1 MRTVLSIF
9 MWVYWTICFHLCLLI
24 VFIFFIITY
33 PFDRFRKI
41 PNQALKLLAWLVIKP
56 VPSWNC
62 EFRGACADKIN
73 QPTLVVANHQ
83 SFLDIPLLY
92 LLPWNMKWVFKKS
105 MLKIPVLGWMIAMTG
120 HIPINRE
127 SLRSIQAMDL
137 LIQPIE
143 NGIPG
148 MIFPEGTRSADG
160 SLQPFKRGAF
170 LIAKKYNFQ
179 LLPVVLE
186 GGQHAMPRGSW
197 RFRHP
202 ATFVVSVLDPLN
214 PSDYNNAEA
223 MKERAHQLIENE
235 LERIQAQ

>member
-1 MRTVLSIF
+1 LVL
-9 MWVYWTICFHLCLLI
+9 
-24 VFIFFIITY
+24 FIITY
-33 PFDRFRKI
+33 PFDRFRTI
-41 PNQALKLLAWLVIKP
+41 PNQALKLLAWLVLKP
-56 VPSWNC
+56 VPSWY
-62 EFRGACADKIN
+62 FYFHGADPKKIDR
-73 QPTLVVANHQ
+73 PTLVVANHQ

-105 MLKIPVLGWMIAMTG
+105 MLRIPVLGWMIAMTG
-120 HIPINRE
+120 HISINRE
-127 SLRSIQAMDL
+127 SLRSIQAMDS

-148 MIFPEGTRSADG
+148 MIFPEGTRSTDG

-197 RFRHP
+197 KFSHP
-202 ATFVVSVLDPLN
+202 ATFTVSVLDPLD
-214 PSDYNNAEA
+214 PSDFKNAEA
-223 MKERAHQLIENE
+223 MKERAHQLIKHE